1 MLFIE
6 MHTSFAAGCQLKINR
21 KKTLLL
27 CEVHLKYNNLQCKIR
42 KGDVQADVEMH
53 ILRNDFLRH
62 AGTRSGIFLSH
73 VWESLLLIHQN
84 QHKTFPEV
92 CELARR
98 DFCSNME
105 VFPGERGRCER
116 WKSFPLIS
124 FIFLFPA
131 SIHPGDPLLGHVS
144 CSEKLLSVVSTLWAL
159 NAGMVQIEVYF
170 AVCIWAVIG
179 CVN

>member
-62 AGTRSGIFLSH
+62 AGTRCGIFLSH
-73 VWESLLLIHQN
+73 V
-84 QHKTFPEV
+84 
-92 CELARR
+92 
-98 DFCSNME
+98 
-105 VFPGERGRCER
+105 
-116 WKSFPLIS
+116 
-124 FIFLFPA
+124 
-131 SIHPGDPLLGHVS
+131 
-144 CSEKLLSVVSTLWAL
+144 
-159 NAGMVQIEVYF
+159 
-170 AVCIWAVIG
+170 
-179 CVN
+179 